1 MLKFTSCNRIPS
13 ICFLYILFFLLL
25 SSIFSIQEDNQT
37 FQSNNESKNMKLIKT
52 YLKKI
57 NKPFIRSIQSPYG
70 DIIECVLTHLQ
81 PAFDRPELKTI
92 VPLDPLEP
100 SDEQKKE
107 EIESELRQIWNSKG
121 ESCANGTIPITRTSK
136 YAGPFLEFWMPCAKI
151 TQNRQNSTNDGHK
164 HARVYVEGDEYYGAK
179 AAFNVWEI
187 NVKKQ
192 HKNKN
197 DA

>member
-1 MLKFTSCNRIPS
+1 MAF
-13 ICFLYILFFLLL
+13 
-25 SSIFSIQEDNQT
+25 IFSLN
-37 FQSNNESKNMKLIKT
+37 
-52 YLKKI
+52 
-57 NKPFIRSIQSPYG
+57 QSPDG

-81 PAFDRPELKTI
+81 PAFDRPELKAI

-100 SDEQKKE
+100 SDELKKE
-107 EIESELRQIWNSKG
+107 EIESELRHIWNSKG
-121 ESCANGTIPITRTSK
+121 ASCPNGTIPITGTSK
-136 YAGPFLEFWMPCAKI
+136 YDILRSKSISKFGKKFS

-179 AAFNVWEI
+179 ATFNVWEI

-197 DA
+197 DATMMMSSS